1 MPRVRRPDAPVTP
14 ATPPAP
20 SAPTTVPTAPAATTP
35 GWTAPAATVIA
46 NAADGFATDRPGT
59 PRKPGAAAQVPL
71 DPAGGLFLSKS
82 GNFVLR
88 SGQDKPVTPA
98 EGGETLFRAAELSEG
113 GRNLFLNPKITVDQK
128 AAALASLT
136 AAFNGANPATGA
148 TGFPTKDQALQ
159 TRASAAPLLIDLA
172 KSLDPSRPAEAAL
185 QKQVVGEYLKLLGT
199 EPHGLARNF
208 MIYDLDRAKGQL
220 PADVRPAIDT
230 LMREVA
236 PLTPPYDEWFKN
248 GNKTVRL
255 DYYVGDSFWEE
266 EKAAYTSAGFT
277 AKDNPDGTV
286 TMTKQYSFDRPQ
298 NDGTTKH
305 YDTTAELVMHNGP
318 AGMFQNMGDPNVQGV
333 VYSGH
338 ANYGREVPSH
348 LAGSPQ
354 MKGAKAFF
362 ALQCGGKGVHN
373 AMLEKYPDL
382 QMVSSRNS
390 SYGYQDR
397 ATLLNTL
404 EGISRR
410 EPWTQIS
417 TKNERNSDNYYFPT
431 DTLISKRALDQD
443 GDGKA
448 DAWDRVVNYNAFHPQ
463 ETLSKQLTPTD
474 PGKSPDELDGRALQ
488 GSVLRFWRMAGY
500 NQWAEGMKDQ
510 GVVAD
515 GYFKGK
521 KTDPLCKLTEVQGE
535 DGKPVYKLQVN
546 SMYAHASEEVLGA
559 ALHYELGRTF
569 AEKGGLSKG
578 DAKAAGLLMAAEA
591 LKIDTGD
598 HEEET
603 WKALLDYAKL
613 PTGVKYSDAESANAT
628 NETYSAGAADT
639 LKLFKDSLKAAN
651 LKLE

>member
-14 ATPPAP
+14 VIPAAP
-20 SAPTTVPTAPAATTP
+20 STPTTPAVTTP
-35 GWTAPAATVIA
+35 GWTAPANNVV
-46 NAADGFATDRPGT
+46 DGFATGPGGPKRPV
-59 PRKPGAAAQVPL
+59 AAAQVKL
-71 DPAGGLFLSKS
+71 DPAGGLYLSKS
-82 GNFVLR
+82 GSFVSR
-88 SGQDKPVTPA
+88 SGQDKPVTAA
-98 EGGETLFRAAELSEG
+98 EGGETLFRAAELSES
-113 GRNLFLNPKITVDQK
+113 GRNLFANPSITVEQK
-128 AAALASLT
+128 TAALASLS
-136 AAFNGANPATGA
+136 AAFTGANPANGA

-172 KSLDPSRPAEAAL
+172 KSLDASKPAEGAL

-220 PADVRPAIDT
+220 PQEVRPAIDT

-236 PLTPPYDEWFKN
+236 PLTPPYDEWFKG
-248 GNKTVRL
+248 GNNTVRL
-255 DYYVGDSFWEE
+255 DYYVGEGFWEE
-266 EKAAYTSAGFT
+266 EKSAYTQAGFT
-277 AKDNPDGTV
+277 EKQNADGTV

-305 YDTTAELVMHNGP
+305 YDTTAELVMHDGP
-318 AGMFQNMGDPNVQGV
+318 AGMFQKMSDPNVQGV

-348 LAGSPQ
+348 LPDAAPQ
-354 MKGAKAFF
+354 NGAKVFF
-362 ALQCGGKGVHN
+362 GLQCGGKGVHN
-373 AMLEKYPDL
+373 ALLEKYPDL
-382 QMVSSRNS
+382 QVVASRNS

-463 ETLSKQLTPTD
+463 ETLSKQLTPMD
-474 PGKSPDELDGRALQ
+474 SGKSPDQLDGRALQ

-500 NQWAEGMKDQ
+500 NEWAEGMKDQ

-515 GYFKGK
+515 GFFKGK
-521 KTDPLCKLTEVQGE
+521 KTDPLMKLTEVQGE
-535 DGKPVYKLQVN
+535 DGKSVYKLQVN
-546 SMYAHASEEVLGA
+546 SQYAHASEEVLGA

-598 HEEET
+598 HEQET

-613 PTGVKYSDAESANAT
+613 PAGVKYEDADAANST

-639 LKLFKDSLKAAN
+639 LKLFKESLKAAN